1 MSNNKKIFV
10 YLNTDVPEQKEL
22 FDYIT
27 QERNKAKAVRDSL
40 SLTMNLKK
48 FNDKLPTILSLFT
61 QNLISVSD
69 LNMILNSTLQK
80 DTVPVELLNE
90 NVYEIVAWQK
100 RVINPLSPDQ
110 TWSEWIAISQEEY
123 KNLLKSDDLS
133 IQVRALKGKRLGDNL
148 VNISTIPVIEPKES
162 VEKQPKTPE
171 SNTAN
176 NAKKLFNKKSQN

>member
-1 MSNNKKIFV
+1 MNNNKKIFV
-10 YLNTDVPEQKEL
+10 YLNTDVPKQKEL

-40 SLTMNLKK
+40 SLTMKLKK

-69 LNMILNSTLQK
+69 LNMILISTLQK
-80 DTVPVELLNE
+80 DTAPIELLSE
-90 NVYEIVAWQK
+90 DTYEIVAWQK

-123 KNLLKSDDLS
+123 KNLLKSDNLS

-148 VNISTIPVIEPKES
+148 VNISSTSVIDPKEL
-162 VEKQPKTPE
+162 VEKQPKPPAN
-171 SNTAN
+171 NTAN
-176 NAKKLFNKKSQN
+176 NAKKLFNKKS